1 MVLHFAMELSHMKK
15 LLSLAAGLTLFA
27 GVASAGPVTLSEEAM
42 DSVAAGTYYSYANGT
57 AYAYALAQGGY
68 YNYANAYV
76 DTFAYTAP
84 GIANAGAYSSSTAET
99 D

>member
-42 DSVAAGTYYSYANGT
+42 DSVTAGYYSYANGT
-57 AYAYALAQGGY
+57 AYGYALAQYGY
-68 YNYANAYV
+68 YNEAYVTV
-76 DTFAYTAP
+76 DTFAYTDPYTAE
-84 GIANAGAYSSSTAET
+84 AGAYSSSSAYS